1 MPEPLMGKKN
11 RRGRP
16 GLTPEDHDRIL
27 VSARALLAQKGA
39 GGLRVREL
47 AERSGVATGSLYKF
61 YPELDALIGA
71 VNLETYR
78 ELTAHLHAA
87 GALQTSGSPLQTLMQ
102 LARSYLV
109 FVRDNAALWA
119 VLLDYNR
126 GRTGRAE
133 AFVEAEDALFALV
146 EEALSGLPRLE
157 DRDQPVLARALWASV
172 HGIVVQTLPNSL
184 QPDPAADT
192 LRQIE
197 MIVGAVVRDY
207 G

>member
-1 MPEPLMGKKN
+1 M
-11 RRGRP
+11 
-16 GLTPEDHDRIL
+16 
-27 VSARALLAQKGA
+27 LLAEKGA

-87 GALQTSGSPLQTLMQ
+87 GALQTRGDPLRTLMQ

-133 AFVEAEDALFALV
+133 AFVAAEDALFALV
-146 EEALSGLPRLE
+146 EQALSGLPRLE
-157 DRDQPVLARALWASV
+157 GSDRPVLARALWASV